1 MDWKLFASTFLT
13 IFVAEIGDKTQF
25 AALAVASQAKSI
37 IPVWLGVVLGLA
49 VAGTLGVV
57 FGKYLSTYINPNI
70 MRYMAS
76 AAFFIMGTLILL
88 RRG

>member
-1 MDWKLFASTFLT
+1 MDWKIFASTFIT

-49 VAGTLGVV
+49 VAGTMGVV
-57 FGKYLSTYINPNI
+57 FGKFLSAYINPNV
-70 MRYMAS
+70 MRYLAS
-76 AAFFIMGTLILL
+76 AAFFIMGALILF
-88 RRG
+88 RRS